1 MSNDSTI
8 PSQLGPV
15 DTMPTSLGAPASPAR
30 PRRAE
35 RSRPWAGIVL
45 AAVIGM
51 VIVYLVSLA
60 TRT

>member
-1 MSNDSTI
+1 MSCDSTI

-35 RSRPWAGIVL
+35 PSRPWAGIVL

>member
-1 MSNDSTI
+1 MSCDSTI

-15 DTMPTSLGAPASPAR
+15 DTMPTSLGAPASDAR
-30 PRRAE
+30 PRRVE